1 MSASNSTSDAADKRI
16 LLNYL
21 ASFGAILSLVCMLLT
36 IGLNKTF
43 NTSDECSRVYGHDI
57 YTPVECEPASTAPPF
72 LVGLV
77 SVLFLVAILLAII
90 GSISAICSI
99 FWLRKNP
106 TSEKPRVKKSIIS
119 AFVSAVLATGFWFL
133 TYFVIVPA
141 L

>member
-1 MSASNSTSDAADKRI
+1 MSTSNSISDAADKRI

-21 ASFGAILSLVCMLLT
+21 AFFGAILSLICMLLT

-57 YTPVECEPASTAPPF
+57 YTPVECKPPSSTPPF
-72 LVGLV
+72 LTSLV

-90 GSISAICSI
+90 GSISAIRSF

-106 TSEKPRVKKSIIS
+106 TSEKSRVKKSIIA
-119 AFVSAVLATGFWFL
+119 AFVSAALVICFWLLA
-133 TYFVIVPA
+133 YFVIAPA